1 MKYAFLALVAALG
14 LTGCCGA
21 NNAPA
26 MLKPTPYAAPAPKA
40 APKASPCAP
49 APEAAPKA
57 SPFGCNS
64 PATTPT
70 SGVPMSTVAMPTFVA
85 KAAVVPPNVVI
96 CIVGFVR
103 CLVDTLV
110 SPLKP

>member
-1 MKYAFLALVAALG
+1 MRYIPALVAALA
-14 LTGCCGA
+14 LLGCCGA

-40 APKASPCAP
+40 ADPCVK
-49 APEAAPKA
+49 PEAAPKA
-57 SPFGCNS
+57 SPLGCNS

-85 KAAVVPPNVVI
+85 KAAVVPPNVVV
-96 CIVGFVR
+96 CIFGFLK

>member
-1 MKYAFLALVAALG
+1 MKYLAFVAALG
-14 LTGCCGA
+14 LTGCCGT

-26 MLKPTPYAAPAPKA
+26 MQTPVPYAAPAPKA
-40 APKASPCAP
+40 APCAP

-85 KAAVVPPNVVI
+85 KAAVVPPNVVA
-96 CIVGFVR
+96 CVFGFLK

>member
-1 MKYAFLALVAALG
+1 MKYLPALVAALT
-14 LTGCCGA
+14 LSGCCGA

-26 MLKPTPYAAPAPKA
+26 MLKPTPYAAPAAAPCA
-40 APKASPCAP
+40 VPEAPKASPSSCNAP
-49 APEAAPKA
+49 AMAP
-57 SPFGCNS
+57 SS
-64 PATTPT
+64 

-85 KAAVVPPNVVI
+85 KAAVVPPNVII

-110 SPLKP
+110 APLKP